1 MFRAQV
7 RRFVD
12 AEIEPKVPE
21 WNRVG
26 MSDRASWRKMGAAG
40 FLGANAPAEYGGG
53 GVDFIYDAIVME
65 ELSRVRAHGLMMS
78 LHSDICMPYIT
89 SFGNE
94 EQKRRYLPGAISGE
108 IILAIAMTEPGT
120 GSDLAAVQTT
130 ARRDGDHYVI
140 NGSKIFISNGQIA
153 DLVIVVC
160 KTDPKA
166 NPPHKGISLMLVDA
180 SAPGFVRGRKLD
192 KLGLRGQ
199 DTSEL
204 FFEDCRVPA
213 GNLLGKE
220 GTGFKMLME
229 KLQQERL
236 CIGVVLDSELP
247 AHARGHDRIL
257 QESARIRAA
266 DRGISKY
273 PVQARRDDD
282 RSGSGAS
289 LRRQAAGSACARRRD
304 RRGSEH
310 GKVVDDGLAED
321 DHQPMPAATR
331 RLRLH
336 DGVSGIDRLRGR
348 GGAIDLRGHQRD
360 HEGDHR
366 ASDGAGDKE
375 VELRAANLS
384 R

>member
-1 MFRAQV
+1 MRREIFTEEHEMFRAQV

-12 AEIEPKVPE
+12 SEIEPKVPE

-26 MSDRASWRKMGAAG
+26 MSDRASWRKMGEAG

-78 LHSDICMPYIT
+78 LHSDICIPYIA
-89 SFGNE
+89 SFGSE
-94 EQKRRYLPGAISGE
+94 EQKRRYLPGAIAGE
-108 IILAIAMTEPGT
+108 TILAIAMTEPGT

-166 NPPHKGISLMLVDA
+166 IPPHKGVSLMLVDA

-213 GNLLGKE
+213 GNLLGD
-220 GTGFKMLME
+220 G
-229 KLQQERL
+229 RH
-236 CIGVVLDSELP
+236 GVQDVDGEAAAGAAMCRSVVDGELP
-247 AHARGHDRIL
+247 AHARGHDHLL
-257 QESARIRAA
+257 QESESIRTA
-266 DRGISKY
+266 DRGISEHA
-273 PVQARRDDD
+273 VQAGRDDD
-282 RSGSGAS
+282 GSGS
-289 LRRQAAGSACARRRD
+289 RT
-304 RRGSEH
+304 
-310 GKVVDDGLAED
+310 GLC
-321 DHQPMPAATR
+321 R
-331 RLRLH
+331 
-336 DGVSGIDRLRGR
+336 
-348 GGAIDLRGHQRD
+348 
-360 HEGDHR
+360 
-366 ASDGAGDKE
+366 
-375 VELRAANLS
+375 
-384 R
+384 

>member
-1 MFRAQV
+1 MMRRDIFSEEHEMFRAQV

-12 AEIEPKVPE
+12 TEIEPKVPE
-21 WNRVG
+21 WNRAG
-26 MSDRASWRKMGAAG
+26 MSDRTSWRKMGAAG
-40 FLGANAPAEYGGG
+40 FLGANAPTEYGGG

-108 IILAIAMTEPGT
+108 TILAIAMTEPGT

-130 ARRDGDHYVI
+130 ARRDGDHYVV

-160 KTDPKA
+160 KTDPKV
-166 NPPHKGISLMLVDA
+166 NPPHKCVSLILVH
-180 SAPGFVRGRKLD
+180 STAPCFVRRRKRH
-192 KLGLRGQ
+192 KLGLPRQ

-236 CIGVVLDSELP
+236 CIGVASIASCKRTL
-247 AHARGHDRIL
+247 HHTI
-257 QESARIRAA
+257 
-266 DRGISKY
+266 
-273 PVQARRDDD
+273 
-282 RSGSGAS
+282 AS
-289 LRRQAAGSACARRRD
+289 LNPR
-304 RRGSEH
+304 
-310 GKVVDDGLAED
+310 
-321 DHQPMPAATR
+321 
-331 RLRLH
+331 
-336 DGVSGIDRLRGR
+336 
-348 GGAIDLRGHQRD
+348 
-360 HEGDHR
+360 
-366 ASDGAGDKE
+366 
-375 VELRAANLS
+375 
-384 R
+384 